1 MNATIARRAKV
12 VVLIAGTVSELMGED
27 GTLTIDRVNL
37 SKECRVRVDI
47 DFPNAE
53 FIPLTLTEEVSYM
66 LRHKQITLGS
76 IEDLDVAVVNAK
88 NGEEMYSVGLPK
100 DAEDKMSFTKAELAK
115 NKKAIVRVASKVKH
129 DKLIVW

>member
-27 GTLTIDRVNL
+27 GKLTIDRVNL

-47 DFPNAE
+47 DFPNEE
-53 FIPLTLTEEVSYM
+53 FIPLTLTEEVSRM

-76 IEDLDVAVVNAK
+76 IEDLNVAVMNAR
-88 NGEEMYSVGLPK
+88 NGEEIYSVGLPK

-115 NKKAIVRVASKVKH
+115 NKKSIVSVASKVKH